1 MTWIPTKIFTGFL
14 IKRIEGIMET
24 QKYLKEELKPAN
36 YGLLTSVLTYM
47 LHAVGSTPTLIP
59 AYTREALRSLH
70 MNMIAH
76 RFGMFFIQE
85 LDLTKVCKYV
95 YSMSNTLINT

>member
-1 MTWIPTKIFTGFL
+1 MTWIPTGIFTAFL

-24 QKYLKEELKPAN
+24 QRFLKEELKPAN

-47 LHAVGSTPTLIP
+47 LHAVGSTPQIIP
-59 AYTREALRSLH
+59 AYMREALRTLH

-76 RFGMFFIQE
+76 RFGMFFLQD
-85 LDLTKVCKYV
+85 LDLTRVSVSV
-95 YSMSNTLINT
+95 YCVVKSVY